1 MNVLLLIISIFMGAG
16 RSIFSKKMS
25 LDSKVSKSFY
35 MNQTVLF
42 LASAASIAL
51 FSIKSLNT
59 VTLTTVIYGVIF
71 GIVTFSAQWCYS
83 LLLSKGPTSICAM
96 IYSFGFIFPTVSG
109 FLFWNEP
116 FKLTLILG
124 ILTVIASII
133 LSSLSVDTKTQND
146 KSFVFTALVAMVSA
160 GGLGIIQKIHQS
172 SADKN
177 NLGAFLIIAFIV
189 AAALSFVFAQ
199 FSVNKAKA
207 KTKLNIFSLL
217 AGICFGLVSMLNTL
231 LAGRMPSTILFPILN
246 IGVMMACFVAGMLVF
261 KEKPSKR
268 QLSAFLLGILAIVI
282 LSL

>member
-25 LDSKVSKSFY
+25 LDSKASKSFY

-42 LASAASIAL
+42 LVSAASIAL

-83 LLLSKGPTSICAM
+83 LSLSKGPTSICAM

-116 FKLTLILG
+116 FKLTLVLG

-146 KSFVFTALVAMVSA
+146 KSFIFTALVAMVSA

-199 FSVNKAKA
+199 LGGNIAKA

-261 KEKPSKR
+261 KENPSKR